1 MRNTI
6 SYTAALT
13 ALGLAIAGPTAAKA
27 QTVIPDQPVETVI
40 TQQPVQTI
48 QTTETVRTVRPGARP
63 IVRKRVVTTTRQTVV
78 SQRAVA
84 VQPLYDVVPP
94 APLATRAYA
103 PPLYDTVAPPLY
115 DTVAPP
121 LYDTVAPVPTVDDTY
136 VNALPPGAAIPVYRY
151 VYEPDRILVVDPV
164 TNIAIQAIPR

>member
-1 MRNTI
+1 MRNTF
-6 SYTAALT
+6 SALT
-13 ALGLAIAGPTAAKA
+13 ALGLAVAVGPTVANA
-27 QTVIPDQPVETVI
+27 QAVVSDHQVASAI
-40 TQQPVQTI
+40 TQPVQQTV

-63 IVRKRVVTTTRQTVV
+63 TVRKRVVTTTRQTVV

-84 VQPLYDVVPP
+84 AQPLYDVAPP
-94 APLATRAYA
+94 APLATRTY
-103 PPLYDTVAPPLY
+103 TPPLY

-136 VNALPPGAAIPVYRY
+136 VNALPQTGAAIPVYRY
-151 VYEPDRILVVDPV
+151 VYEPDRILVIDPA

>member
-6 SYTAALT
+6 SALT
-13 ALGLAIAGPTAAKA
+13 ALGLAVAAGPTVANA
-27 QTVIPDQPVETVI
+27 QTVISDQPVETVI
-40 TQQPVQTI
+40 TQQPVQQTV

-63 IVRKRVVTTTRQTVV
+63 VVRKRVVTTTRQTVI

-84 VQPLYDVVPP
+84 PQPLYDVVPP
-94 APLATRAYA
+94 APLATRTY
-103 PPLYDTVAPPLY
+103 APPLY

-136 VNALPPGAAIPVYRY
+136 INNAVPAAGAAYPIYRY
-151 VYEPDRILVVDPV
+151 VYEPDRILVIDPA
-164 TNIAIQAIPR
+164 TNITIQAIPR

>member
-27 QTVIPDQPVETVI
+27 QTVIPDRPVETVI

-84 VQPLYDVVPP
+84 VQALYDVVPP
-94 APLATRAYA
+94 APLATRTY
-103 PPLYDTVAPPLY
+103 APPLY

-136 VNALPPGAAIPVYRY
+136 INALPPGAAIPVYRY

>member
-6 SYTAALT
+6 SALT
-13 ALGLAIAGPTAAKA
+13 ALGVAVAVGPTVANA
-27 QTVIPDQPVETVI
+27 QTVISGQPVETVI
-40 TQQPVQTI
+40 TQQPVQTV

-78 SQRAVA
+78 SQPAVA
-84 VQPLYDVVPP
+84 PQPLYDVVPP
-94 APLATRAYA
+94 APVAARTYA
-103 PPLYDTVAPPLY
+103 PPLYDTVAP
-115 DTVAPP
+115 T

-136 VNALPPGAAIPVYRY
+136 VNALPAGAAIPVYRY
-151 VYEPDRILVVDPV
+151 VYEPDRILVVDPA

>member
-6 SYTAALT
+6 SALT
-13 ALGLAIAGPTAAKA
+13 ALGLAVAAGPTVANA

-40 TQQPVQTI
+40 TQQPVQTV

-63 IVRKRVVTTTRQTVV
+63 VVRKRVVTTTRQTVI

-84 VQPLYDVVPP
+84 PQPLYDVVPP
-94 APLATRAYA
+94 APLATRTY
-103 PPLYDTVAPPLY
+103 APPLY

-136 VNALPPGAAIPVYRY
+136 INNAVPAAGAAYPIYRY
-151 VYEPDRILVVDPV
+151 VYEPDRILVIDPA
-164 TNIAIQAIPR
+164 TNITIQAIPR